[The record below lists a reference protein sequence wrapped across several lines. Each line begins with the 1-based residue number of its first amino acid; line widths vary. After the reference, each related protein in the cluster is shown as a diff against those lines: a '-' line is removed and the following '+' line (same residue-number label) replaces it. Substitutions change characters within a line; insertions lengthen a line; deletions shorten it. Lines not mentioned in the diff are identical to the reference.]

1 MKYNLR
7 KLLMHCCCAPCFTY
21 IENDIKLNGILNEE
35 GKKEKVDLTACFYN
49 PNIHPRVEYE
59 RRKNAFIKFCKIKEL
74 SLIHI

>member
-35 GKKEKVDLTACFYN
+35 GKKKKLILQLV
-49 PNIHPRVEYE
+49 
-59 RRKNAFIKFCKIKEL
+59 FIILIFIQEL
-74 SLIHI
+74 SMKEGKMLLSNFAK

>member
-1 MKYNLR
+1 
-7 KLLMHCCCAPCFTY
+7 MHCCCAPCFTY

-59 RRKNAFIKFCKIKEL
+59 RRKNAFIKFCKIKECKNVIIDL
-74 SLIHI
+74 ANSF

>member
-49 PNIHPRVEYE
+49 PI
-59 RRKNAFIKFCKIKEL
+59 FIQELNMKEGKMLL
-74 SLIHI
+74 SNFAK

>member
-35 GKKEKVDLTACFYN
+35 GKREKVDLTACFYN
-49 PNIHPRVEYE
+49 PNIHPRVE
-59 RRKNAFIKFCKIKEL
+59 
-74 SLIHI
+74 